1 MCLDSMFSY
10 YGSKSKLYKLYPKP
24 KMDLIIEPFCGA
36 AWYSFDNYHK
46 KVWVNDK
53 YQVIYNIWDWL
64 INKADKYF
72 ILDNLDYY
80 IGDDISKLDL
90 PNEFKDL
97 LGFCINTGSSTPKN
111 IVQKWVCQSKI
122 NYNWASTTNFQ
133 LKRVANEL
141 HRVKHWKC
149 SGFDYTDIP
158 NIEAT
163 WFIDPPYQ
171 HGGEYYKLNT
181 INYNNLREWCQSRK
195 GQVIVCENTNAD
207 WLDFR
212 PLHNIKGQRK
222 KTTEAIWTNLS

>member
-1 MCLDSMFSY
+1 
-10 YGSKSKLYKLYPKP
+10 
-24 KMDLIIEPFCGA
+24 MDLIIEPFCGA

-53 YQVIYNIWDWL
+53 YQVIYRIWDWL
-64 INKADKYF
+64 INKADKDF

-80 IGDDISKLDL
+80 IGDDISGLDL

-111 IVQKWVCQSKI
+111 IVQKWVCQSKTD
-122 NYNWASTTNFQ
+122 YNWASTTNFQ
-133 LKRVANEL
+133 LKRVANQL

-149 SGFDYTDIP
+149 SDFDYRDIP

-181 INYNNLREWCQSRK
+181 IDYSDLREWCQSRK
-195 GQVIVCENTNAD
+195 GQVIVCENTSAD
-207 WLDFR
+207 WLDFK
-212 PLHNIKGQRK
+212 PLSKIKGQRK
-222 KTTEAIWTNLS
+222 KTTEAIWTNLF